1 MENNINQY
9 CASKKIQNRS
19 WCLLTSMIWA
29 ALGFIIVSL
38 LSILYS
44 HLMRKYAVEIIY
56 TKTYTIVGAIFSIV
70 FLFLLIYLSYAWS
83 KDIFNASYSLII
95 ANWIIDIILFTGM
108 IAPLVTLVDNPI
120 FIYSMLGITGI
131 IFLIIGG
138 VGYFLMSDRFAL
150 KLANVVWT
158 IISIMFVFQLI
169 FILPFSLL
177 LTNLFSIY
185 YLVYDFVFMVITIIM
200 ILLYFYQIKK
210 MDIIYNDLTNSQRIK
225 VSLYF
230 GLKLLTCFIILFW
243 YIVQLFLSN
252 K

>member
-1 MENNINQY
+1 MENNLNQY
-9 CASKKIQNRS
+9 QANKKIQNKS
-19 WCLLTSMIWA
+19 WCLLTSLIWV

-44 HLMRKYAVEIIY
+44 HLMRKYAVNIIY
-56 TKTYTIVGAIFSIV
+56 TEAYTIVGAIFSIA

-83 KDIFNASYSLII
+83 KDIFNANYSLII

-120 FIYSMLGITGI
+120 FVYSMLGITGV

-138 VGYFLMSDRFAL
+138 IGYFLMSDRFAF
-150 KLANVVWT
+150 KLQNIIWM
-158 IISIMFVFQLI
+158 IISIMFIFQLI

-210 MDIIYNDLTNSQRIK
+210 LDIIYNDLTRSQKMK

-230 GLKLLTCFIILFW
+230 GLKLLTCFVILFW
-243 YIVQLFLSN
+243 YIMQLFLNN

>member
-1 MENNINQY
+1 MENNLNQY
-9 CASKKIQNRS
+9 QANKKIQNKS
-19 WCLLTSMIWA
+19 WCLLTSLIWA

-44 HLMRKYAVEIIY
+44 YLMRKYAVNIIY
-56 TKTYTIVGAIFSIV
+56 TEAYTIVGAIFSIV

-95 ANWIIDIILFTGM
+95 ANWIIDIVLFTGM

-120 FIYSMLGITGI
+120 FVYSMLGITGV

-138 VGYFLMSDRFAL
+138 IGYFLMSDRFAF
-150 KLANVVWT
+150 KLQNIIWI
-158 IISIMFVFQLI
+158 IISIMFIFQLI

-210 MDIIYNDLTNSQRIK
+210 MEIIYNDLNNSQKIK
-225 VSLYF
+225 VSLFF
-230 GLKLLTCFIILFW
+230 GLKLLTCFVILFW
-243 YIVQLFLSN
+243 YIMQLFLSN